1 MKPHACRIIFFLKH
15 PFTLPFKLSMNET
28 IFFSFILDHI
38 LLWLLLKG
46 LQTDFLKVSM
56 LDSLCEQDFAASL
69 PRLFDRWFLIMQV
82 LDPIDGTRGFLRG
95 EDALYVVHFG
105 VDIHATYCLSKSYG
119 GLVFL
124 TS

>member
-1 MKPHACRIIFFLKH
+1 
-15 PFTLPFKLSMNET
+15 MNKG

-69 PRLFDRWFLIMQV
+69 PRL
-82 LDPIDGTRGFLRG
+82 
-95 EDALYVVHFG
+95 
-105 VDIHATYCLSKSYG
+105 
-119 GLVFL
+119 L
-124 TS
+124 TSGSLSCRSWIQLMEHGAS